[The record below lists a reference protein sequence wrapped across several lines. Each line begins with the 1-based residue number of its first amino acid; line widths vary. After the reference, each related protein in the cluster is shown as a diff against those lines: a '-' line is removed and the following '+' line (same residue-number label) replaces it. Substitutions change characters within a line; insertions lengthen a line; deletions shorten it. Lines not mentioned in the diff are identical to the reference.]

1 MSFRRKSR
9 ELVIQSLYALEY
21 EERDEYLQ
29 ELDLLNKYEEKLQIV
44 AEENHIETEK
54 EIYKFAEKLL
64 KGLLPLLSEIDAIIN
79 QYSKGWTTERIARV
93 DLCIMRLAVFELVF
107 FKTPAP
113 VVINEAL
120 EITKKFCSE
129 TSAPYINA
137 VLDAV
142 HHHKEIDKTEK
153 KTDSEQSE

>member
-44 AEENHIETEK
+44 AEENHVDTEK

-64 KGLLPLLSEIDAIIN
+64 KGLLPLLSEIDDIIN
-79 QYSKGWTTERIARV
+79 KHSKGWTTERIARV
-93 DLCIMRLAVFELVF
+93 DLCIMRLAVFEMVF
-107 FKTPAP
+107 FNTPAP
-113 VVINEAL
+113 VVINESL

-142 HHHKEIDKTEK
+142 HHHKEV
-153 KTDSEQSE
+153 EQSNTQSESIPTE